1 MRNSMPIKFH
11 KNKYMPKINPF
22 QANGC
27 LNVSES
33 GTTKYKNHNFFRII
47 YICNLNYT
55 NLFI

>member
-22 QANGC
+22 QVNGC

-33 GTTKYKNHNFFRII
+33 GATKYKNHNFFRII
-47 YICNLNYT
+47 YIYTLN
-55 NLFI
+55 